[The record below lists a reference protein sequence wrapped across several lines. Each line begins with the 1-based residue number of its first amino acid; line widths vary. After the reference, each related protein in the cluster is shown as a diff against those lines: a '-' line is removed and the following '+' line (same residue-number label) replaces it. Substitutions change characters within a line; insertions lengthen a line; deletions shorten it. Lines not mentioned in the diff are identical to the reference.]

1 LCPGNNNITVI
12 IKGAGFVFSYRTI
25 AGFGAAALAF
35 LALSRISKHCQGQYG
50 CPGEYVKKAAG
61 KVEGVI
67 RRRTGMSFDPT
78 NDVI

>member
-1 LCPGNNNITVI
+1 M
-12 IKGAGFVFSYRTI
+12 FSYRTM

-35 LALSRISKHCQGQYG
+35 LALSRISKHCQGQQVG

-61 KVEGVI
+61 RVEGII
-67 RRRTGMSFDPT
+67 RKRTGMSIDPT

>member
-1 LCPGNNNITVI
+1 M
-12 IKGAGFVFSYRTI
+12 FSYRTI

-35 LALSRISKHCQGQYG
+35 LALTRISKHCQGQDVN

-61 KVEGVI
+61 RVEGVI
-67 RRRTGMSFDPT
+67 RRRTGMSIDPT

>member
-1 LCPGNNNITVI
+1 M
-12 IKGAGFVFSYRTI
+12 FSYRTI

-35 LALSRISKHCQGQYG
+35 LALSRISKHCQSQHSG

-61 KVEGVI
+61 RVEGII
-67 RRRTGMSFDPT
+67 RRRTGMSIDPT